1 MKKIIALFVI
11 MLAFGVN
18 ANAQQK
24 KAKAAPTQ
32 ATSAKAATAQ
42 PKQQSY
48 DVEAVRK
55 AASRDLE
62 LMSSSLALTE
72 EQKGIYKQLFETKH
86 RQLTDKNL
94 SAERKA
100 VIAQNIETKIKSMLD
115 ADQIAKL
122 DSNPELL
129 KALTN

>member
-24 KAKAAPTQ
+24 KAKAAPAQ
-32 ATSAKAATAQ
+32 ATPAKTAPEQ
-42 PKQQSY
+42 TKQKSY

-55 AASRDLE
+55 AAAKDLE
-62 LMSSSLALTE
+62 LMSSNLALTE

-94 SAERKA
+94 SQERKA
-100 VIAQNIETKIKSMLD
+100 VLAQNIETKLKSMLD

-129 KALTN
+129 KALIN